1 MKLILLSLCFRFKTL
16 NMEYLIEVENIK
28 CSGCV
33 KSINS
38 SLLAIA
44 GVKSV
49 EVDIDKEIVAVE
61 GEESTKTEVISKLA
75 SMGYPERGQNN
86 LLNKAKSYVSCAIGK
101 MKK

>member
-1 MKLILLSLCFRFKTL
+1 MKYS
-16 NMEYLIEVENIK
+16 IEVENIK

-38 SLLAIA
+38 SLLAIV

-75 SMGYPERGQNN
+75 SMGYPERGQND
-86 LLNKAKSYVSCAIGK
+86 LLHRAKSYVSCAIGK
-101 MKK
+101 MNI